1 LYYASANHKGGV
13 GLSLARRDKQF
24 WLKPNTGKRLN
35 FLNNIKQNKMDGL
48 IVKNGRLINLRPD
61 SEMGITKM
69 ARMKKA
75 EKRAEKISMIV
86 EANRISNMLD
96 NG

>member
-1 LYYASANHKGGV
+1 
-13 GLSLARRDKQF
+13 
-24 WLKPNTGKRLN
+24 
-35 FLNNIKQNKMDGL
+35 MDGL
-48 IVKNGRLINLRPD
+48 TIKNGRLINNRPD

-69 ARMKKA
+69 CRMKKA

>member
-1 LYYASANHKGGV
+1 LYYASANHIGGV

-24 WLKPNTGKRLN
+24 WLEPNTGKRLN

-48 IVKNGRLINLRPD
+48 TIKNGRLINNRPD
-61 SEMGITKM
+61 SEMGITKIC
-69 ARMKKA
+69 RMKKA